1 MTETAGDDL
10 ETIENN
16 VRRHAA
22 PGESDAKLLQK
33 EDNHE
38 ASEERS
44 FVLLIL
50 ARKYGI
56 LAF

>member
-1 MTETAGDDL
+1 MTETAEDDL

-33 EDNHE
+33 QDK
-38 ASEERS
+38 ASEERT
-44 FVLLIL
+44 FVLLIR